1 MVSKC
6 FKATLKQASLG
17 FTGRLPIQ
25 RSTCPQATPLATD
38 LRSLLNT
45 KPYSLFGR
53 LSCAEFDAWNV
64 TSMSSRAHAWPA
76 QVYFVFPTCACPLII
91 VLLYGAICVLHVQRV
106 TKRRCNLNP
115 HSVSCI
121 ESTMIVVLHSCLL
134 PSKLMGIH
142 SIMIQDI
149 AKRELRNCRGLGEV
163 LVCNMS

>member
-1 MVSKC
+1 MENATMLMTTLKLSNAWSVSASRSLGHLGAKCWPRNIDMASKC

-38 LRSLLNT
+38 LRSPLNT

-53 LSCAEFDAWNV
+53 LSCAEFDTWNV

-91 VLLYGAICVLHVQRV
+91 VLLHGAICVLHV
-106 TKRRCNLNP
+106 
-115 HSVSCI
+115 
-121 ESTMIVVLHSCLL
+121 
-134 PSKLMGIH
+134 
-142 SIMIQDI
+142 
-149 AKRELRNCRGLGEV
+149 
-163 LVCNMS
+163 